1 MAWRRHLPRVSP
13 AVAHGLPLVVF
24 MLIAA
29 VLPLV
34 KVENAMLPWWRSAP
48 EHWLYPLQTLVAG
61 GLLIWL
67 WPRFE
72 FKSLRGWWLATV
84 LGVVGIGIWLLPA
97 LAYQKLLQI
106 GVEVPEWASW
116 FGLAAREKGF
126 TPEVF
131 EGQPC
136 AQAHTLAWR
145 FLRMVLVV
153 PLVEEIFWRGFL
165 MRYVQADGGDFCK
178 VPFGQHSWPAY
189 LVVTGC
195 FMLAH
200 NPEDWLGAFCFGT
213 LMYYLAVR
221 GKSLAACVWMH
232 AVANLL
238 LGIYVVLTKQ
248 WGFW

>member
-1 MAWRRHLPRVSP
+1 MAFLRRYLPSP
-13 AVAHGLPLVVF
+13 AVAHVLPLVLF
-24 MLIAA
+24 MLISS

-34 KVENAMLPWWRSAP
+34 KVENEMLPWWRFAP
-48 EHWLYPLQTLVAG
+48 EHWLYPLQVVVVG

-72 FKSLRGWWLATV
+72 FRPVRGLWLATV
-84 LGVVGIGIWLLPA
+84 LGVVGIVFWLLPA
-97 LAYQKLLQI
+97 FAYQKLVAG

-116 FGLAAREKGF
+116 FGLAAREEGF

-131 EGQPC
+131 EGQPW
-136 AQAHTLAWR
+136 AQAHTLVWR
-145 FLRMVLVV
+145 FLRMVVIV
-153 PLVEEIFWRGFL
+153 SLVEEILWRGFL
-165 MRYVQADGGDFCK
+165 MRYVQADGGDFRK
-178 VPFGQHSWPAY
+178 VPFGQHSWAAY
-189 LVVTGC
+189 GVVTGC

-200 NPEDWLGAFCFGT
+200 NPEDWLGAAFFGT
-213 LMYYLAVR
+213 LMYVVAIR
-221 GKSLAACVWMH
+221 TKSLAACVWMH